1 MAPTPETVVRQ
12 WFKEVWDEGREEAI
26 DRLAAPNL
34 IAHGL
39 GGPSAPPL
47 RSTAEFKS
55 LFHTFREALGDL
67 EIAVERVI
75 SEGDTC
81 AACCR
86 VKGRHVGHLLGG
98 PPTNHPVE
106 FAGILMCVV
115 RDGRIVEA
123 WNSFDFLSMYQQI
136 GWVQNPPRP

>member
-1 MAPTPETVVRQ
+1 MAQTPEAVVRQ

-39 GGPSAPPL
+39 GGPGAPPL
-47 RSTAEFKS
+47 RGAAEFKNV
-55 LFHTFREALGDL
+55 FHMFREALGDL
-67 EIAVERVI
+67 EIAVEKVI

-86 VKGRHVGHLLGG
+86 VRGRHVGHKLGG

-106 FAGILMCVV
+106 FTGIAMCVV
-115 RDGRIVEA
+115 RDGRIVEG

-136 GWVQNPPRP
+136 GWVGNPPLP